1 MSEVKKNVFKQQA
14 EALLNIADELQTT
27 NAYIYSM
34 AVDLQDLGQ
43 TMRDLLVYIQEQG
56 IKVRGK

>member
-14 EALLNIADELQTT
+14 EALQKIADELQTT
-27 NAYIYSM
+27 NAYLYSV

-43 TMRDLLVYIQEQG
+43 TMRDILVYIQEQG
-56 IKVRGK
+56 IKIRAK